1 MQAGNAP
8 GQVLQPLEQVG
19 FGLDMRCGG
28 DQFLGLGDRGD
39 QRLREEG
46 ADTP

>member
-1 MQAGNAP
+1 MITLVVEHHVRAGGHAS

-28 DQFLGLGDRGD
+28 DQFFGLGDRVD
-39 QRLREEG
+39 
-46 ADTP
+46 